1 MVTTRDPNDKFTK
14 PHDIPMI
21 FLYSPI
27 FHGNSHELSTDL
39 PYSYDIP
46 MNSPQIFQLLQIHG
60 LLVQRL
66 HGCAHVVAQG
76 GHQELVLI
84 AAIGRLATTKHR
96 KG

>member
-1 MVTTRDPNDKFTK
+1 
-14 PHDIPMI
+14 
-21 FLYSPI
+21 
-27 FHGNSHELSTDL
+27 
-39 PYSYDIP
+39 